1 MIKKATACVVVAGC
15 LVTAMAIAQN
25 RPNPD
30 QAAAGYRQAL
40 MTVIAGN
47 LGPVAGMARDRVPYD
62 AAVATKNVERV
73 AVLSTMVTDAFARD
87 TSAATTLEKNEA
99 SPDIW
104 KQKADFDK
112 LANDI
117 KAKADAA
124 LAAVKG
130 GDQAKAKAALG
141 ELGSACGTCHD
152 KYRVEK

>member
-1 MIKKATACVVVAGC
+1 MIKNVKVGLVVAGC
-15 LVTAMAIAQN
+15 LVTVLAFSQN

-30 QAAAGYRQAL
+30 QAAANYRKAL

-62 AAVATKNVERV
+62 AAVATKNVTRV
-73 AVLSTMVTDAFARD
+73 VALSEMIADGFARD
-87 TSAATTLEKNEA
+87 TSAATIEGNEA
-99 SPDIW
+99 SPNIW
-104 KQKADFDK
+104 KEKAEFDK
-112 LANDI
+112 LATAVTT
-117 KAKADAA
+117 KAEAA

-141 ELGSACGTCHD
+141 ELGSTCGTCHD

>member
-1 MIKKATACVVVAGC
+1 MIKKLAAGVAVASC

-47 LGPVAGMARDRVPYD
+47 LGPIAGMARDRVPYD
-62 AAVATKNVERV
+62 AAAATKNVERV
-73 AVLSTMVTDAFARD
+73 AMLSTMVPDAFARD
-87 TSAATTLEKNEA
+87 TSAATLEKNEA

-104 KQKADFDK
+104 KTKADFDK
-112 LANDI
+112 MASDV
-117 KAKADAA
+117 KSKADAA
-124 LAAVKG
+124 LAAIKG

-141 ELGSACGTCHD
+141 ELGSSCGTCHD

>member
-1 MIKKATACVVVAGC
+1 MIKKLTAGVVVAGC

-30 QAAAGYRQAL
+30 QQAAGYRQAL

-62 AAVATKNVERV
+62 AAVAAKNVERV
-73 AVLSTMVTDAFARD
+73 AMLSTMVSDAFARD
-87 TSAATTLEKNEA
+87 TSAATLEKNEA

-104 KQKADFDK
+104 KQKAEFDK
-112 LANDI
+112 LAGDV
-117 KAKADAA
+117 KTKADAA

-152 KYRVEK
+152 KYRVEKK

>member
-1 MIKKATACVVVAGC
+1 MNRTAKFSLVVAGC
-15 LVTAMAIAQN
+15 ALTAMAFAQN

-30 QAAAGYRQAL
+30 QAAAGYRKAL

-73 AVLSTMVTDAFARD
+73 AYLSTMVVDAFARD
-87 TSAATTLEKNEA
+87 TSAATLEGNEA

-112 LANDI
+112 LAGDV
-117 KAKADAA
+117 KTKADAA
-124 LAAVKG
+124 LAAVKA

-141 ELGSACGTCHD
+141 ELGSSCGTCHD